1 MVITVRFN
9 TPDFYEK
16 WLQWAVELQSLEQAA
31 IFYGKDAFDQE
42 RYERIREIAA
52 ERISYKTVTENDVM
66 GKELPKYGGLK

>member
-16 WLQWAVELQSLEQAA
+16 WLQWAVELQSLAQVG

-42 RYERIREIAA
+42 RYESIREVASGM
-52 ERISYKTVTENDVM
+52 IS
-66 GKELPKYGGLK
+66 